1 MLRSMREG
9 AKKPVMKF
17 FLLFLAGGFALWGI
31 GDVSTGLFSS
41 GNKAIEASERSV
53 PLAEA
58 ATEFERSRRGLGLNL
73 SAGEAIEAGLLNEV
87 MGALARRTLFAA
99 EADKLGVTATREMQ
113 RRAIA
118 NTQAFKDEVG
128 QFSQAR
134 FVQTLAQ
141 SGLSE
146 EDYLRRL
153 NFILLQEQIEAALA
167 GGAKGGNHLAQII
180 AEHQLEQRIARLKI
194 YPAQPE
200 KITPPSEAELASF
213 YETVKTGYDAPDLR
227 SFKVVLV
234 SPEQVMDQ
242 VSLSEDE
249 VTQAFDLRRNEFITP
264 ERRQIRQMVFGE
276 EAEAN
281 VAYDQLQSGKSFAEV
296 AQATLG
302 WNDDDTNLGLVTK
315 EDLDGE
321 LANTAF
327 TADQGS
333 INRPVASVFGY
344 HLLLVEEIQPGEEL
358 TLGDVRP
365 QIEETL
371 RNEKAIDLVYDLV
384 NQLED
389 TLGTGAT
396 LAEAAASINLSV
408 NIITDIDANG
418 RDIDGNLMED
428 AFADLASDSQFLAQ
442 GWELELEEI
451 SQLVASAEDS
461 FFVLQ
466 PIEEKLARPRGIE
479 EVRARLITDWTKI
492 QALAT
497 AKAAADNGLQ
507 NIQTTLANIAPTPAF
522 SRTGAGLDNE
532 AASLI
537 ADAAF
542 AQNKGE
548 AVLVETGE
556 AVILVQTDEILAAES
571 EARDTLQ
578 AQISATL
585 DNLVQNDLTSAL
597 IITLS
602 ETHALEINTAGVEQL
617 LIGQTSR

>member
-1 MLRSMREG
+1 M
-9 AKKPVMKF
+9 
-17 FLLFLAGGFALWGI
+17 
-31 GDVSTGLFSS
+31 
-41 GNKAIEASERSV
+41 
-53 PLAEA
+53 
-58 ATEFERSRRGLGLNL
+58 
-73 SAGEAIEAGLLNEV
+73 
-87 MGALARRTLFAA
+87 
-99 EADKLGVTATREMQ
+99 
-113 RRAIA
+113 
-118 NTQAFKDEVG
+118 
-128 QFSQAR
+128 
-134 FVQTLAQ
+134 
-141 SGLSE
+141 
-146 EDYLRRL
+146 
-153 NFILLQEQIEAALA
+153 
-167 GGAKGGNHLAQII
+167 II
-180 AEHQLEQRIARLKI
+180 AEHQLEQRIARLKN

-200 KITPPSEAELASF
+200 NITPPSEAELASF

-227 SFKVVLV
+227 SFKVILV

-249 VTQAFDLRRNEFITP
+249 VTQAFDLRRDEFITP
-264 ERRQIRQMVFGE
+264 ERRLIRQLVFGE

-281 VAYDQLQSGKSFAEV
+281 AAYEQLQSGKSFAEV

-302 WNDDDTNLGLVTK
+302 WNDEDTNLGLVTK

-371 RNEKAIDLVYDLV
+371 SSEKAIDLVYDLV

-408 NIITDIDANG
+408 NIISDIDANG
-418 RDIDGNLMED
+418 RNIDGNLMED
-428 AFADLASDSQFLAQ
+428 SFADLASDSQFLAQ

-451 SQLVASAEDS
+451 SQLIASAEDS

-466 PIEEKLARPRGIE
+466 PTEEKLARPRGIE
-479 EVRARLITDWTKI
+479 EVRARLIADWTKI

-497 AKAAADNGLQ
+497 AKAAADYSLQ
-507 NIQTTLANIAPTPAF
+507 NVQTTLANIAPTPAF

-556 AVILVQTDEILAAES
+556 AVILVQTDEILAAKS
-571 EARDTLQ
+571 EALDTLQ

>member
-1 MLRSMREG
+1 
-9 AKKPVMKF
+9 
-17 FLLFLAGGFALWGI
+17 
-31 GDVSTGLFSS
+31 
-41 GNKAIEASERSV
+41 
-53 PLAEA
+53 
-58 ATEFERSRRGLGLNL
+58 
-73 SAGEAIEAGLLNEV
+73 
-87 MGALARRTLFAA
+87 
-99 EADKLGVTATREMQ
+99 
-113 RRAIA
+113 
-118 NTQAFKDEVG
+118 
-128 QFSQAR
+128 
-134 FVQTLAQ
+134 
-141 SGLSE
+141 
-146 EDYLRRL
+146 
-153 NFILLQEQIEAALA
+153 
-167 GGAKGGNHLAQII
+167 
-180 AEHQLEQRIARLKI
+180 
-194 YPAQPE
+194 
-200 KITPPSEAELASF
+200 
-213 YETVKTGYDAPDLR
+213 
-227 SFKVVLV
+227 
-234 SPEQVMDQ
+234 MDQ

-281 VAYDQLQSGKSFAEV
+281 AAYDQLQSGKSFAEV

-451 SQLVASAEDS
+451 SQLIASAEDS

-466 PIEEKLARPRGIE
+466 PI
-479 EVRARLITDWTKI
+479 
-492 QALAT
+492 
-497 AKAAADNGLQ
+497 
-507 NIQTTLANIAPTPAF
+507 
-522 SRTGAGLDNE
+522 
-532 AASLI
+532 
-537 ADAAF
+537 
-542 AQNKGE
+542 
-548 AVLVETGE
+548 
-556 AVILVQTDEILAAES
+556 
-571 EARDTLQ
+571 
-578 AQISATL
+578 
-585 DNLVQNDLTSAL
+585 
-597 IITLS
+597 
-602 ETHALEINTAGVEQL
+602 
-617 LIGQTSR
+617 

>member
-1 MLRSMREG
+1 M
-9 AKKPVMKF
+9 
-17 FLLFLAGGFALWGI
+17 
-31 GDVSTGLFSS
+31 T
-41 GNKAIEASERSV
+41 N
-53 PLAEA
+53 
-58 ATEFERSRRGLGLNL
+58 
-73 SAGEAIEAGLLNEV
+73 
-87 MGALARRTLFAA
+87 
-99 EADKLGVTATREMQ
+99 
-113 RRAIA
+113 
-118 NTQAFKDEVG
+118 
-128 QFSQAR
+128 
-134 FVQTLAQ
+134 
-141 SGLSE
+141 
-146 EDYLRRL
+146 
-153 NFILLQEQIEAALA
+153 
-167 GGAKGGNHLAQII
+167 
-180 AEHQLEQRIARLKI
+180 
-194 YPAQPE
+194 
-200 KITPPSEAELASF
+200 
-213 YETVKTGYDAPDLR
+213 
-227 SFKVVLV
+227 
-234 SPEQVMDQ
+234 
-242 VSLSEDE
+242 
-249 VTQAFDLRRNEFITP
+249 
-264 ERRQIRQMVFGE
+264 
-276 EAEAN
+276 
-281 VAYDQLQSGKSFAEV
+281 
-296 AQATLG
+296 
-302 WNDDDTNLGLVTK
+302 DTNLGLVTK

-451 SQLVASAEDS
+451 SQLIASAEDS

-466 PIEEKLARPRGIE
+466 PTEEKLARPRGIE
-479 EVRARLITDWTKI
+479 EVRARLIADWTKI

-507 NIQTTLANIAPTPAF
+507 NVQTTLANIAPTPAF

-556 AVILVQTDEILAAES
+556 AVILVQTDEILAAKS
-571 EARDTLQ
+571 EALDTLQ